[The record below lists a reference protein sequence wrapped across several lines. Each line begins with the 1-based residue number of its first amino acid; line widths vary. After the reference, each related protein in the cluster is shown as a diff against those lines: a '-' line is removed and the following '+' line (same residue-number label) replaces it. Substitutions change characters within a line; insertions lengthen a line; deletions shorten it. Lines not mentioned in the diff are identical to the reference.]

1 MKTKEVKKVGR
12 MTFDDFVE
20 KVEELGFLG
29 PFSIN
34 FVPDEQVWCGD
45 PELDPWFWKERA
57 AREKRLAHGS
67 FFGGKKGYIA
77 PRFYSIFQDA
87 FRPRTTVEERY
98 RDGKLGQY
106 EWDFWKLLEKEG
118 RPLGTHEFRSMLGV
132 TAKNG
137 RSALDG
143 AVQRLQ
149 MTMDIATVGN
159 VDMLDK
165 NGKPYNSAV
174 AYDIAENWIPPE
186 WLTMNP
192 RMEQAEALEMIYR
205 QAEKTARDDE
215 VMNVRSYF
223 DKSLRLYKRFS

>member
-1 MKTKEVKKVGR
+1 MER
-12 MTFDDFVE
+12 MTFDDFVK

-29 PFSIN
+29 PFTIN
-34 FVPDEQVWCGD
+34 IVPENQVWCGD

-57 AREKRLAHGS
+57 AQDKRLAHGA
-67 FFGGKKGYIA
+67 FYGGKKGYIA
-77 PRFYSIFQDA
+77 PRFYSIFRDA
-87 FRPRTTVEERY
+87 FHPRSTMEERY
-98 RDGKLGQY
+98 SAGKLSQY
-106 EWDFWKLLEKEG
+106 EWDFWNLLKKEG
-118 RPLGTHEFRSMLGV
+118 RGLGTHEFRSMLGV

-165 NGKPYNSAV
+165 DGKAYNSSV
-174 AYDIAENWIPPE
+174 AYDIAEISVPPE

-192 RMEQAEALEMIYR
+192 PMEHAEALEAIYR
-205 QAEKTARDDE
+205 QAEKTAKPE
-215 VMNVRSYF
+215 EKGNVRAYF
-223 DKSLRLYKRFS
+223 DKALRLYKRYS